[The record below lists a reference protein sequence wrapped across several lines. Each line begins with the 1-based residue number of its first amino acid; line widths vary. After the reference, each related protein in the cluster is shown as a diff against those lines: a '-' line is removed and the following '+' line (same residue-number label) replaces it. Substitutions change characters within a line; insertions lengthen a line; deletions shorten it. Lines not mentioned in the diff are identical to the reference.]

1 MCQARTP
8 IENGESCTV
17 PSGLGSITCAGERIT
32 ADENGIPSSK
42 VMVPC
47 ACTLDNP
54 IWACQE
60 VVVET
65 RSPSATPLGE
75 VCANLP
81 TPSTGD
87 NCGAVL
93 EEVGLIDRAECMFM
107 QVTTAGSN
115 GQVTSNQSITCD
127 CDSKGLPSKADAT
140 WVCDGTFA
148 PVPAPTLMPA
158 GMAVPTSIQ
167 PANPNP
173 TPIDVCGVFDS
184 AGAVPQDG
192 DNCAFISQDFGLQYL
207 LCPVTNQ
214 TACEC
219 KNQSPSS
226 SNVWRCGPNSMFVNG
241 AADSNMEADADSNM
255 DADASAA
262 DNADS
267 NMEAADVA
275 VPDDANSNVDA
286 NVGAADDADS
296 NMEATDVGIADDADS
311 NMAVT
316 DNVSVGDK
324 AADSDVDLED
334 MDVGVSESEESS
346 SSGVSVIAAAVL
358 TGAVAA
364 LL

>member
-1 MCQARTP
+1 MCQAMTP

-17 PSGLGSITCAGERIT
+17 PGGLGSITCAGERIT
-32 ADENGIPSSK
+32 ADENGIVSSK
-42 VMVPC
+42 VIVPC

-115 GQVTSNQSITCD
+115 GQVTSNQAITCD

-148 PVPAPTLMPA
+148 PIPAPTLMPA
-158 GMAVPTSIQ
+158 GFPQPTSIQ

-241 AADSNMEADADSNM
+241 AADSNMEADADTNM
-255 DADASAA
+255 DTEVGAA
-262 DNADS
+262 DDADS
-267 NMEAADVA
+267 DMEAADVA
-275 VPDDANSNVDA
+275 VPDNADSNMDA
-286 NVGAADDADS
+286 NVGAADGADS

-311 NMAVT
+311 NMDADASAADGADSNMAVT
-316 DNVSVGDK
+316 
-324 AADSDVDLED
+324 
-334 MDVGVSESEESS
+334 DVGVSESEESS
-346 SSGVSVIAAAVL
+346 SAGVSAIAAAVL